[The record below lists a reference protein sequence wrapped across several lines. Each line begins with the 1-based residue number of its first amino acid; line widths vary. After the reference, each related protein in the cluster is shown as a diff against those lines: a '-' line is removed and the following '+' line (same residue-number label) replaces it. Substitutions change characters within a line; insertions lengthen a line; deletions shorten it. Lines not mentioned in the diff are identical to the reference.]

1 MLHLKWLS
9 SALLLLMLA
18 GGVNGQERLTLSKKP
33 STEQVATAEAT
44 IKSAQQS
51 PTVLAFGGY
60 AIIDIKLEGK
70 LKAYVVPGSDDC
82 IKTIPIPK
90 GQSYSGWLVPTG
102 KTQFEWVTIEP
113 NKDINRL
120 LVIGSA
126 NGSATVIWHAVVN
139 GESEIVA
146 AFKFDV
152 GKPRPPPPPP
162 DIDPDVD
169 PILPG
174 KGFRVLIVRE
184 TKDLAGLTPQQI
196 AIFSATEVRQYLN
209 QKTVLEGNQRA
220 YRIWDKDTDI
230 SRENEDW
237 KIAMNGVLNGDPAR
251 KISKATSF
259 PWVIIT
265 NGKDGYEG
273 PLPKNVDEMMA
284 KLKQFGGN

>member
-1 MLHLKWLS
+1 MHHLKWLS
-9 SALLLLMLA
+9 SAFLLLVLA
-18 GGVNGQERLTLSKKP
+18 GGVNGQDSLTLAKRP
-33 STEQVATAEAT
+33 DPQQVATAKETIRSAT
-44 IKSAQQS
+44 QT
-51 PTVLAFGGY
+51 PTLLAFGGY

-70 LKAYVVPGSDDC
+70 LSSYVVPGSDDC
-82 IKTIPIPK
+82 IKTISIPK
-90 GQSYSGWLVPTG
+90 GQGYTGWLVPKGETAH
-102 KTQFEWVTIEP
+102 KWTSIDPVPTH
-113 NKDINRL
+113 DRL
-120 LVIGSA
+120 LVTGTA
-126 NGSATVIWHAVVN
+126 NGTTTLIWMTVQNNEAVV
-139 GESEIVA
+139 VA
-146 AFKFDV
+146 AFQFIV
-152 GKPRPPPPPP
+152 GEPRPPPPP

-237 KIAMNGVLNGDPAR
+237 KTVMNGVLNGDPAR

-259 PWVIIT
+259 PWLVIT
-265 NGKDGYEG
+265 NGKEGYEG
-273 PLPKNVDEMMA
+273 PLPKDVPEMMA